1 MKTISGTTTAWLA
14 MHQGPEDL
22 IGKKESQLVGDLFY
36 STSDMSHHGWSK
48 VGPATITLEI
58 PEDDQ
63 LINNKVDALRKEITK
78 TRADAEMKARGLE
91 EKVQQLL
98 AITNEVKS

>member
-1 MKTISGTTTAWLA
+1 MVVYELETNW
-14 MHQGPEDL
+14 
-22 IGKKESQLVGDLFY
+22 ESIPRRPLPLRLELEAAVVGDLFY

-78 TRADAEMKARGLE
+78 TRADAEVKAKHLE
-91 EKVQQLL
+91 KQVQQLL